1 MKKLYV
7 IVLVMLMALGGS
19 GVASAANA
27 PYSFDIDAYGG
38 SYTTAKGVYDTEQI
52 IQLKPC
58 EWVFMDLY
66 ISGLPPKGEGIV
78 GMGFDLDWNMTYG
91 EAKDLVLP
99 PYFLDTGNS
108 DITKGQV
115 EAWVVP
121 PGDDVG
127 GDNLLLATFAFH
139 CSGPVCTTY
148 DLILNDLNPSAQW
161 VLKNGD
167 CIDAELFPTYLA
179 TIHQVPIP
187 GAVLLLGS
195 GLVGLVGLR
204 RRMKS

>member
-1 MKKLYV
+1 MLVVKATQGALRGVRQVVLYK
-7 IVLVMLMALGGS
+7 
-19 GVASAANA
+19 N
-27 PYSFDIDAYGG
+27 
-38 SYTTAKGVYDTEQI
+38 
-52 IQLKPC
+52 
-58 EWVFMDLY
+58 
-66 ISGLPPKGEGIV
+66 
-78 GMGFDLDWNMTYG
+78 
-91 EAKDLVLP
+91 
-99 PYFLDTGNS
+99 TGNS

-139 CSGPVCTTY
+139 CSGEWCTTY
-148 DLILNDLNPSAQW
+148 ELILNDLNASAQW

-167 CIDAELFPTYLA
+167 CIDDELFPTYLA